1 MQYTII
7 TYIFNLSRGLL
18 KKVDNFF
25 SGIRGVFYLNNYS
38 IRRDERKKIFFLFF
52 RYAFAGQKSNKKEP
66 NRTRCDGLVLFV
78 IYSGTKIELIFN

>member
-18 KKVDNFF
+18 KKVDIFF

-38 IRRDERKKIFFLFF
+38 IRRDERKKYFFSFF
-52 RYAFAGQKSNKKEP
+52 AMLSQGKNQTKKEP